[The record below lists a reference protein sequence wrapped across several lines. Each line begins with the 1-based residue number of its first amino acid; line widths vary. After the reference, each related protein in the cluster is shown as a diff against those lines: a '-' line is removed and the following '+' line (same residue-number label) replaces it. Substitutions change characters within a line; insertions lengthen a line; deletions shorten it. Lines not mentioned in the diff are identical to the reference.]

1 MSIKKVQK
9 AFSRQQRLQEPRIRK
24 ERRNTSKGT
33 HSYNNNSLQGKLTVL
48 DGVLMA
54 YKNTKS
60 SL

>member
-9 AFSRQQRLQEPRIRK
+9 AFSRPQRLQEPRIIK

-33 HSYNNNSLQGKLTVL
+33 HGHNNSLQGKPRVL
-48 DGVLMA
+48 DGILMA
-54 YKNTKS
+54 DKNTKS